1 MRKILLASAAMLTT
15 TAGMAFA
22 QVSQKEVSA
31 PTVISQESAYAG
43 RGLNAPVSAAGANNN
58 NNISAAA
65 TPGPTLNPQP
75 GTFVIRLGGR
85 VNVEAGAGWSS
96 IDSLYTA
103 GTPGTGGVTTTKTYA
118 PGTAFT
124 LPAGNTNVVTVNP
137 VTGATTVATTTP
149 KVAGTA
155 PVGAKKNPYG
165 FGTYMRLYPG
175 LDAMATNGLRY
186 GAGTE
191 IRMNSPNVAN
201 GSSALASGGAS
212 GQLSANTLFVRR
224 AFVYAAGENWGLV
237 RFGMGDGVISL
248 FDGGVTTS
256 QNWSNSGVLN
266 GGDAQFTP
274 ANNATGIPFYWMA
287 LAGNEYGSNKIV
299 YVSPKLFGVEAGFSY
314 APSAGNLYT
323 GCGAPNSLCSTLS
336 SSSLASDAGRY
347 TDLYQVGLRYLN
359 DVGPVN
365 VRAYGVY
372 VGSGQVSY
380 TGAAP
385 AVGSVAGYFNN
396 LSVFNAGVAGTF
408 AGFTLGA
415 NWIGGAMNGQFG
427 LKPAGG
433 ANLNATTVGLQ
444 YVTGALTLGVTGAV
458 AYSQGSA
465 ALVGRTQLGE
475 QEISLGGRYVVAPGL
490 AVSAD
495 YFYGQRKQNGF
506 NFASSAVGADNN
518 QVKGQAVLLG
528 VAVNW

>member
-1 MRKILLASAAMLTT
+1 MRKILLASAAIISATSG
-15 TAGMAFA
+15 AAFA
-22 QVSQKEVSA
+22 QSGAAVSQKEA
-31 PTVISQESAYAG
+31 PAPSVASQESAFAG

-58 NNISAAA
+58 NNIAAA
-65 TPGPTLNPQP
+65 ASAGPSMIPTP

-96 IDSLYTA
+96 IDSLYT
-103 GTPGTGGVTTTKTYA
+103 
-118 PGTAFT
+118 PGTAASGGLTKTFAPGAT
-124 LPAGNTNVVTVNP
+124 IPAGFTISSVSAAG
-137 VTGATTVATTTP
+137 VTGKTAVVAAVP
-149 KVAGTA
+149 A
-155 PVGAKKNPYG
+155 VGAKKNPYG

-175 LDAMATNGLRY
+175 LDAMTTNGLRY

-191 IRMNSPNVAN
+191 IRMNSPGVNN
-201 GSSALASGGAS
+201 GTAALATGGSS
-212 GQLSANTLFVRR
+212 GQLSGDTLFVRR
-224 AFVYAAGENWGLV
+224 AFVYAAGDNWGLL
-237 RFGMGDGVISL
+237 RFGMADGVIGL
-248 FDGGVTTS
+248 FDGGVTTG

-266 GGDAQFTP
+266 GGDAQFTTP
-274 ANNATGIPFYWMA
+274 GNLAIPFYWMA

-299 YVSPKLFGVEAGFSY
+299 YISPKLFGIEAGVSY

-323 GCGAPNSLCSTLS
+323 GCSAPASSCSTLS
-336 SSSLASDAGRY
+336 SSSIVSDAARY
-347 TDLYQVGLRYLN
+347 TDLYQAGLRYLN

-372 VGSGQVSY
+372 VGSSSVSY

-385 AVGSVAGYFNN
+385 TGRSTAGYYDN
-396 LSVFNAGVAGTF
+396 LGVVNAGAAATF
-408 AGFTLGA
+408 AGFTLAG

-433 ANLNATTVGLQ
+433 TNLNATTASLQ

-458 AYSQGSA
+458 ATSQGSA
-465 ALVGRTQLGE
+465 ALVGQTQLGE
-475 QEISLGGRYVVAPGL
+475 QEISFGGRYVVAPGL

-495 YFYGQRKQNGF
+495 YIYQQRRQNGF
-506 NFASSAVGADNN
+506 NFASGAVGTDNN
-518 QVKGQAVLLG
+518 NIHGQAVLMG

>member
-1 MRKILLASAAMLTT
+1 MRKILLASAAMLTA
-15 TAGMAFA
+15 TAGGAYA
-22 QVSQKEVSA
+22 QTFTPVQKEAA
-31 PTVISQESAYAG
+31 PTVVSQESAYAG

-58 NNISAAA
+58 NNIQAAA
-65 TPGPTLNPQP
+65 SPGPTTIPTP

-85 VNVEAGAGWSS
+85 VNVEAGAGWSN

-103 GTPGTGGVTTTKTYA
+103 GTPASGGVSTTIAAGK
-118 PGTAFT
+118 PI
-124 LPAGNTNVVTVNP
+124 PAGFVISSISSAGVVTGK
-137 VTGATTVATTTP
+137 TASVAAVP
-149 KVAGTA
+149 A
-155 PVGAKKNPYG
+155 VGAKKNPYG

-175 LDAMATNGLRY
+175 LDAMTTNGLRY

-224 AFVYAAGENWGLV
+224 AFVYAAGDNWGLV

-299 YVSPKLFGVEAGFSY
+299 YISPKLFGLEAGFSY
-314 APSAGNLYT
+314 APAAGNLYT
-323 GCGAPNSLCSTLS
+323 GCGAPNTLCSTLS
-336 SSSLASDAGRY
+336 SSSLASDAARY
-347 TDLYQVGLRYLN
+347 TDLYQAGLRYLN
-359 DVGPVN
+359 DIGPVN
-365 VRAYGVY
+365 IRAYGVY

-385 AVGSVAGYFNN
+385 AVGSVAGYYNN
-396 LSVFNAGVAGTF
+396 LSVFNAGAAATF

-415 NWIGGAMNGQFG
+415 NWIGGAMNGQFA

-465 ALVGRTQLGE
+465 ALVGQTQLGE
-475 QEISLGGRYVVAPGL
+475 QEISAGGRYVVAPGL

-506 NFASSAVGADNN
+506 NFATSAPGGAYNT
-518 QVKGQAVLLG
+518 VKGQAVLVG